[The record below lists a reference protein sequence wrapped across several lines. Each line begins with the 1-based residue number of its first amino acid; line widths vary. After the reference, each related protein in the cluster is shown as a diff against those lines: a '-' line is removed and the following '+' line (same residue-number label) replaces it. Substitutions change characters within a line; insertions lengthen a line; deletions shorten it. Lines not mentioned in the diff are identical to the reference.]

1 MDKMI
6 VYCGINCMECPAY
19 VATQRDNREEIEK
32 IAKNWSNE
40 ERSFTPEEIYC
51 DGCNADRRIFS
62 WCKECDIREC
72 CRTRGFINCAYCDD
86 YICDK
91 LKVIFEKTPPARIN
105 LEKIRKS
112 LKKII

>member
-1 MDKMI
+1 MI

-112 LKKII
+112 LKKFI